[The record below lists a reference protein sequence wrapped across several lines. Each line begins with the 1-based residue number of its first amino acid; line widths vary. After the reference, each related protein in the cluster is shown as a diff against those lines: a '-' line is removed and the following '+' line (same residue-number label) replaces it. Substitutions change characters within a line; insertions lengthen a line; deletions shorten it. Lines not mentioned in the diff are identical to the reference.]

1 MKKKLIRLFIAVGL
15 VLGGGSCA
23 DVTDT
28 PEYYG
33 VYKEANIENIRPSSW
48 LREILQR
55 QRDGLGLNRKESG
68 YPYNTCLWNGIIPE
82 GGNPI
87 AKGWWPYEQSGYM
100 IDGLYRCGIF
110 LRDSVLM
117 QLGSDNVG
125 YVLSHPR
132 ANGML
137 GPETLGENQWA
148 FSVFAR
154 TLLAYY
160 DYTEDDRIPVLLKKH
175 FSALNDTLTNRQT
188 CIIESMCKMY
198 SYTGDKEILQKA
210 GHIWDLFSM
219 NGGTKDN
226 EVFIHGDMVSSK
238 PIDVHGVTAAEVSK
252 QPLILYLY
260 TGRQEYLDAA
270 LGFYSSVEREN
281 ELPDG
286 IPASYESL
294 FPKHAEALHE
304 TCDISDFIWSYG
316 YMLMATGDVKWA
328 DKMESAVYN
337 AALGAINKDFKA
349 LQYFSSPNQLLATE
363 KIGGLMTVGY
373 LLRRSH
379 TLHLQRI
386 KLSRKSMQLTARNIG
401 YMVKLGSSAFVTELS
416 IAFMMFLGNY
426 VFISHLGEDGVAA
439 FSIACYFFPI
449 IFMIYDAIVL
459 SGQPILS
466 YNFGLRDTSRIKQTL
481 RLMYRTAL
489 LCGISFFTLTAL
501 FRHQIVALFIGPEY
515 AAYQIAVKG
524 LPYFAFG
531 FIFFAVNMIGIGYY
545 QSIERAHRATVIT
558 LLRGIL
564 FMLVGF
570 LVLPILLDVKGI
582 WLAVPL
588 AEVLTLLLIG
598 SLYLHEKQKQKS

>member
-1 MKKKLIRLFIAVGL
+1 MRDSIDFGSMNISTLFRKLLIPTVLGMIFSAVFVITDGIFVGKGIGSDALAAVNITAPLFMITTGIGLMFGMGASVVASIHLSQGKVKVANINITQAIGFASLLILILSALCCLFLEPLAHLLGSSERLLPGVMEYMIWYIPFLVFYLILNAGMFFIRL
-15 VLGGGSCA
+15 
-23 DVTDT
+23 
-28 PEYYG
+28 
-33 VYKEANIENIRPSSW
+33 
-48 LREILQR
+48 
-55 QRDGLGLNRKESG
+55 DG
-68 YPYNTCLWNGIIPE
+68 
-82 GGNPI
+82 
-87 AKGWWPYEQSGYM
+87 
-100 IDGLYRCGIF
+100 
-110 LRDSVLM
+110 
-117 QLGSDNVG
+117 
-125 YVLSHPR
+125 
-132 ANGML
+132 
-137 GPETLGENQWA
+137 
-148 FSVFAR
+148 
-154 TLLAYY
+154 
-160 DYTEDDRIPVLLKKH
+160 
-175 FSALNDTLTNRQT
+175 
-188 CIIESMCKMY
+188 
-198 SYTGDKEILQKA
+198 
-210 GHIWDLFSM
+210 
-219 NGGTKDN
+219 
-226 EVFIHGDMVSSK
+226 
-238 PIDVHGVTAAEVSK
+238 
-252 QPLILYLY
+252 
-260 TGRQEYLDAA
+260 
-270 LGFYSSVEREN
+270 
-281 ELPDG
+281 
-286 IPASYESL
+286 
-294 FPKHAEALHE
+294 
-304 TCDISDFIWSYG
+304 
-316 YMLMATGDVKWA
+316 
-328 DKMESAVYN
+328 
-337 AALGAINKDFKA
+337 
-349 LQYFSSPNQLLATE
+349 SPNYAMMCNAIAAVTNILLDY
-363 KIGGLMTVGY
+363 IFIFRFGWGLMTVGY
-373 LLRRSH
+373 LLHRSH